1 MFVPVATAQ
10 IYRGLWWAVFVVAV
24 PTFISVRTPAVAQQR
39 ALGIDVSAWQGNLLN
54 WNTLRNTNN
63 RQFAFIRSS
72 RGGTT
77 GFYNQSDPNNTS
89 GLNTYSQRYD
99 DPYFVQNINGATSA
113 GMFAG
118 PYHYGRADI
127 VTYQGPDPD
136 TGVPGTITHTGRDEA
151 NHMLQMAGAWM
162 RPGYLLP
169 VYDLESGNTQRST
182 TSLSNFAVA
191 FSDRIYEV
199 MGIRPMVYINSSY
212 ANDEVNASVAAAM
225 PNLWI
230 ARWPNQNNPNAIDVQ
245 NLDPPAAASYPN
257 VYGVWNPTYPNTP
270 NPHPWK
276 FWQYASTARLSGYN
290 NGNSNIDVNVAHGG
304 LEFLKDYLV
313 PALWMNDASGDWST
327 LTNWNSGQTPA
338 APVQGPGQVPRVG
351 PLTLPAVRL
360 PAADDTVI
368 LDRPN
373 ANISV
378 TLSGGSHNIRKL
390 YVREELNLTGG
401 SLVVN
406 YVPSADSTPIAAQ
419 FSAPV
424 SLSDGASLSVHTL
437 QVDATQTFSLDGGS
451 LTFDRIL
458 LMPHT
463 STPARLVLN
472 DDIEFTPLAG
482 VTATVVNGM
491 GGGASGTVDLG
502 GGNRSFV
509 VLDGP
514 APVDMLVGVPVVN
527 GGLTKAGGGTLALA
541 GNFSYAGDT
550 VVESGMLSLGNP
562 NLANGADVF
571 LTSGAALQLNF
582 AGSVQDAID
591 SLYIDGVSQ
600 PAGVWG
606 PVGSGAQFTTPLLT
620 GTGFL
625 QVSTYV
631 PGPAIPGDYNGDGLV
646 DAADYDVWR
655 AAFGHSVAIG
665 AGADGNG
672 DGFVDAEDY
681 VIWRRHTN
689 ALAASSQQRAAVPE
703 PHVLILLV
711 TAVGTVYWAAEG
723 RRRAPITAASSM
735 P

>member
-1 MFVPVATAQ
+1 MRSP
-10 IYRGLWWAVFVVAV
+10 
-24 PTFISVRTPAVAQQR
+24 SVAQQR
-39 ALGIDVSAWQGNLLN
+39 ALGVDVSAWQGNLLN
-54 WNTLRNTNN
+54 WNTLRNANN

-77 GFYNQSDPNNTS
+77 GFYNQSDPNNTN

-99 DPYFVQNINGATSA
+99 DPYFVQNITSATAA

-127 VTYQGPDPD
+127 VTYQGPDPE
-136 TGVPGTITHTGRDEA
+136 TGVPGTVTHTGRDEA

-199 MGIRPMVYINSSY
+199 TGLRPMVYINSSY

-245 NLDPPAAASYPN
+245 NLDPPAASSYPN
-257 VYGVWNPTYPNTP
+257 AYGVWNPTYPNTP
-270 NPHPWK
+270 SPHPWK

-304 LEFLKDYLV
+304 IEFLKDYLV
-313 PALWMNDASGDWST
+313 PALWTNNASGDWST
-327 LTNWNSGQTPA
+327 LTNWNSGQTPT

-360 PAADDTVI
+360 PAANDTVVM
-368 LDRPN
+368 DRPG
-373 ANISV
+373 ADISV

-390 YVREELNLTGG
+390 YVREELNITGG

-406 YVPSADSTPIAAQ
+406 YVPSPDSTPIAAQ

-424 SLSDGASLSVHTL
+424 SLGGSASMSVHTL
-437 QVDATQTFSLDGGS
+437 QVDAAQTFSLEGGS

-458 LMPHT
+458 LMPHA
-463 STPARLVLN
+463 STPALLAVN
-472 DDIEFTPLAG
+472 GEIEFSPITGTTAFVANGAG
-482 VTATVVNGM
+482 A
-491 GGGASGTVDLG
+491 GASGMIDLG

-509 VLDGP
+509 VGDGP
-514 APVDMLVGVPVVN
+514 AAVDISISVPIVD
-527 GGLTKAGGGTLALA
+527 GALTKAGAGTLSLS
-541 GNFSYAGDT
+541 GPFSYAGDT
-550 VVESGMLSLGNP
+550 IVESGTLSLGNP

-571 LTSGAALQLNF
+571 LTSGAVLQLDF
-582 AGSVQDAID
+582 VGGSQDAID

-606 PVGSGAQFTTPLLT
+606 PVGSGAQFTTPLIT

-631 PGPAIPGDYNGDGLV
+631 PGPAIPGDYSGDGVV
-646 DAADYDVWR
+646 DVADYEVWR
-655 AAFGHSVAIG
+655 AAFGQNVAISS
-665 AGADGNG
+665 GADGNG
-672 DGFVDAEDY
+672 NGLVDAEDY
-681 VIWRRHTN
+681 VIWRRHIAGAAASAAVTLPEPT
-689 ALAASSQQRAAVPE
+689 ALMLFAAAICIAYLEAARRRVPNPAASSRP
-703 PHVLILLV
+703 
-711 TAVGTVYWAAEG
+711 
-723 RRRAPITAASSM
+723 
-735 P
+735 